1 RIGSWKELVDGGA
14 AGGRVPH
21 GHRGG
26 PGRGDRVPGAD
37 DPNRTVRP
45 DGQAYVATVDGVA
58 GARDRQVDA
67 DVGRSGD
74 GLARGIDGV
83 ARPAA
88 DHETVAAAVE
98 ADSVVRS
105 LQVEA
110 DVGRGGDGFAHGI
123 DEVARPAAD
132 HETVTAAVEADSVV
146 RSLQVEAD

>member
-58 GARDRQVDA
+58 GARDRQVVAAAVEADSVVRALQVEA

-74 GLARGIDGV
+74 GFARGIDDV

-98 ADSVVRS
+98 ADSVVRAR
-105 LQVEA
+105 QGEA
-110 DVGRGGDGFAHGI
+110 DLGRCGDGG
-123 DEVARPAAD
+123 ARGLSSTP
-132 HETVTAAVEADSVV
+132 HF
-146 RSLQVEAD
+146 